1 MQALHINGN
10 DLTLEAVREVA
21 QPDVRRPVLLDP
33 DAREA
38 VNRARAVVDTL
49 VANNRISYAITT
61 GVGKLSDVHIVGD
74 QVRELQINLVRS
86 HAVGVGE
93 PLSIPDT
100 RAMMLLR
107 ANSLAKGNSGI
118 RGISIDTIC
127 EMLNR
132 GVTPMVP
139 SQGSVGAS
147 GDLAPLAH
155 LALALIGEGEC
166 LDEKGGRIPSAEALK
181 RAQIKPLVLEAK
193 EAVSLINGTQA
204 MLAIGILM
212 VLAAETLV
220 DTADVIGAM
229 ACDALKGTNVAFDER
244 IQKARPHAGQ
254 IRTAANLRR
263 LLEQSQIRDSHRDC
277 GRVQDAY
284 SLRCIPQVHG
294 AVRDTLAHCR
304 SVFETET
311 NSAVD
316 NPLVFVKNPKA
327 MDGEGDVLSGG
338 NFHGEP
344 LAFALD
350 FLAIALSALAGISER
365 RLERMVNPALSEGL
379 PPFLAPG
386 AGMNSGFM
394 MPQVTAAALVSE
406 NKVLSHPASV
416 DSITTSGNKED
427 FVSMGMTAAS
437 KLKRVVENTRN
448 TLAIEAMAAAQA
460 IDFLAP
466 LKTSKPLQQAHA
478 AIRAVCATMEKDRV
492 MYRGFRTHC
501 EFDCERQ
508 AGRRSA
514 LNILTKICP
523 LEICHHDHELAEGK
537 GPATRFSPTP
547 RCLMRSRRER
557 IAVYSHPLS
566 ALDSPR
572 FNASP
577 PRGAPELSAFSP

>member
-10 DLTLEAVREVA
+10 DLTLESVREVA
-21 QPDVRRPVLLDP
+21 SKKRPVLLDP
-33 DAREA
+33 DARQA
-38 VNRARAVVDTL
+38 VDRARAVVDAL
-49 VANNRISYAITT
+49 VAHNRISYAITT
-61 GVGKLSDVHIVGD
+61 GVGKLSDVHIVGE
-74 QVRELQINLVRS
+74 QVRELQVNLVRS

-93 PLSIPDT
+93 PLSILDT

-107 ANSLAKGNSGI
+107 ANSLAKGKSGVRAI
-118 RGISIDTIC
+118 TIDTIC

-166 LDEKGGRIPSAEALK
+166 FHEDEKSARVASREAFK

-204 MLAIGILM
+204 MLAIGTLM
-212 VLAAETLV
+212 LLAAETLV

-244 IQKARPHAGQ
+244 IQNARPHTGQ
-254 IRTAANLRR
+254 IKTAANLRR
-263 LLEQSQIRDSHRDC
+263 LLEASAIRDSHRDC

-304 SVFETET
+304 RIFETET

-394 MPQVTAAALVSE
+394 MAQVTAAALVSE
-406 NKVLSHPASV
+406 NKVLAHPASV

-427 FVSMGMTAAS
+427 FVSMGMTAAN

-466 LKTSKPLQQAHA
+466 LKTSKRLQQAHA
-478 AIRAVCATMEKDRV
+478 AIRGVCATMEKDRV
-492 MYRGFRTHC
+492 KYQDFARVAELIASGNL
-501 EFDCERQ
+501 
-508 AGRRSA
+508 AA
-514 LNILTKICP
+514 IL
-523 LEICHHDHELAEGK
+523 
-537 GPATRFSPTP
+537 R
-547 RCLMRSRRER
+547 
-557 IAVYSHPLS
+557 
-566 ALDSPR
+566 
-572 FNASP
+572 
-577 PRGAPELSAFSP
+577 